1 MDTALSPAMATG
13 WVLAGIIISLLLPLA
28 IRTLRAA
35 KLEGIAKPTIGQ
47 RLAAAWHEYGG
58 NRYLGIAIAATFVAI
73 VLVFLLGLEFF
84 TARDA
89 ALAGFAWESFI
100 NKLVGGS
107 KV

>member
-1 MDTALSPAMATG
+1 
-13 WVLAGIIISLLLPLA
+13 LLLPLA
-28 IRTLRAA
+28 VRTLRAA
-35 KLEGIAKPTIGQ
+35 KLEGIDKPTIGQ
-47 RLAAAWHEYGG
+47 RVTAAWNTYGG

-100 NKLVGGS
+100 NKLVGGAGS
-107 KV
+107 GAPGSASENQTNPSD